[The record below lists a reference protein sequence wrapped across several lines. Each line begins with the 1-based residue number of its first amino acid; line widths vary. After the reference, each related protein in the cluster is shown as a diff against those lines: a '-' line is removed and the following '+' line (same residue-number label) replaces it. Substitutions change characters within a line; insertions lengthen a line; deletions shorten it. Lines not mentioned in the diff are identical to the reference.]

1 MPWSPSDIA
10 HASLLVPYI
19 LLPLQKPP
27 AYGTKSALEP
37 VSNLIDG
44 NIDTLLSFG
53 NLLALGSLV
62 HDATFEFHLSE
73 RLPVLSQI
81 LAFIGIDGRP
91 LWEAGF
97 LQGRFKMI
105 DVALVGSH
113 SLLGQN
119 QSILVCYRM
128 TLVAKV
134 ELFHLLIPSGIPV
147 HIGFDNFLKHCFLQ
161 GFSAV
166 LLITVFHHLIFP
178 IPTRTTRSVYNTCL
192 YDGIV
197 PDDNIFLFKFTVHFI
212 ENHIVQAGLYQ
223 CIPKTADSRAVGSSV
238 FSIPNRR
245 NG

>member
-81 LAFIGIDGRP
+81 LRQFGIRNNAHSAYGFIS
-91 LWEAGF
+91 EY
-97 LQGRFKMI
+97 
-105 DVALVGSH
+105 ALKPFSGY
-113 SLLGQN
+113 LLTSTSPPNLPRDKGE
-119 QSILVCYRM
+119 R
-128 TLVAKV
+128 
-134 ELFHLLIPSGIPV
+134 
-147 HIGFDNFLKHCFLQ
+147 LK
-161 GFSAV
+161 
-166 LLITVFHHLIFP
+166 
-178 IPTRTTRSVYNTCL
+178 R
-192 YDGIV
+192 
-197 PDDNIFLFKFTVHFI
+197 
-212 ENHIVQAGLYQ
+212 
-223 CIPKTADSRAVGSSV
+223 
-238 FSIPNRR
+238 
-245 NG
+245 

>member
-1 MPWSPSDIA
+1 MDTITQGLDKGYMPWSPSDIA

-134 ELFHLLIPSGIPV
+134 ELFHLLIPSGVRCQTKV
-147 HIGFDNFLKHCFLQ
+147 HNCKY
-161 GFSAV
+161 SY
-166 LLITVFHHLIFP
+166 LL
-178 IPTRTTRSVYNTCL
+178 
-192 YDGIV
+192 
-197 PDDNIFLFKFTVHFI
+197 
-212 ENHIVQAGLYQ
+212 
-223 CIPKTADSRAVGSSV
+223 
-238 FSIPNRR
+238 
-245 NG
+245 

>member
-91 LWEAGF
+91 LWEADF

-119 QSILVCYRM
+119 QSILVCYRISDRGE
-128 TLVAKV
+128 KGCS
-134 ELFHLLIPSGIPV
+134 EL
-147 HIGFDNFLKHCFLQ
+147 
-161 GFSAV
+161 
-166 LLITVFHHLIFP
+166 
-178 IPTRTTRSVYNTCL
+178 
-192 YDGIV
+192 
-197 PDDNIFLFKFTVHFI
+197 
-212 ENHIVQAGLYQ
+212 
-223 CIPKTADSRAVGSSV
+223 DSR
-238 FSIPNRR
+238 RL
-245 NG
+245 